1 MVREYRLAGR
11 ATLQT
16 KNECFRYKM
25 NRSGKYNEYHE
36 QLKYSV
42 IRIVREKYLKTTNFT
57 SDEEF
62 KTFLEVLYVFLVKEM
77 HKSLN
82 QVSVYVSSRHPLTR
96 TGASVDQ
103 TPSADP

>member
-1 MVREYRLAGR
+1 M
-11 ATLQT
+11 
-16 KNECFRYKM
+16 YKM
-25 NRSGKYNEYHE
+25 NKTGKYNDYHE

-42 IRIVREKYLKTTNFT
+42 IRIVREKYLKTQNFA

-82 QVSVYVSSRHPLTR
+82 HTVVQGEYYIYNSTLL
-96 TGASVDQ
+96 
-103 TPSADP
+103 

>member
-1 MVREYRLAGR
+1 
-11 ATLQT
+11 
-16 KNECFRYKM
+16 M

-82 QVSVYVSSRHPLTR
+82 QVSVYVSSRDPWTR
-96 TGASVDQ
+96 TGTSADRTS
-103 TPSADP
+103 TELSADP

>member
-1 MVREYRLAGR
+1 MVIVDNKY
-11 ATLQT
+11 
-16 KNECFRYKM
+16 FRYKM

-82 QVSVYVSSRHPLTR
+82 QVSFSTSISD
-96 TGASVDQ
+96 A
-103 TPSADP
+103 

>member
-1 MVREYRLAGR
+1 
-11 ATLQT
+11 
-16 KNECFRYKM
+16 M

-42 IRIVREKYLKTTNFT
+42 IRIVREKYLKKTNFT

-82 QVSVYVSSRHPLTR
+82 QVWIYGFLTVVLKPVLHR
-96 TGASVDQ
+96 INVNL
-103 TPSADP
+103 

>member
-1 MVREYRLAGR
+1 
-11 ATLQT
+11 
-16 KNECFRYKM
+16 M

-82 QVSVYVSSRHPLTR
+82 QVSFTTSIS
-96 TGASVDQ
+96 GA
-103 TPSADP
+103 